1 MKINLKIRHKIQI
14 FILLTTFI
22 IYSLAVGYISVK
34 SKNMAFEDAVK
45 ISDNYVKG
53 AARKVQLHLENYLS
67 TVKNLKDNFKA
78 YKEIKEK
85 NRREVLGKMMVKTLE
100 ANPDFVAIWSTW
112 EPNSIDSLD
121 HKYENRKG
129 STVIG
134 NFGRMYYKDNGKI
147 KFDESIV
154 TNQNEIYSDDYYQIP
169 KKTEKEVI
177 LDPYYYSY
185 TKNESDKIHETSIVV
200 PIISGEK
207 FLGVVGADI
216 KLDQFQK
223 IIEKVKPYKN
233 SIAFL
238 MANNG
243 VYVANPSKK
252 FIGKTVKEVF
262 PEEAKKHKLME
273 NISEGKFLSYT
284 VTGLDGSM
292 YYDVYAPIEIG
303 NTGSPWSIGVA
314 VPLDN
319 VMAKANRNFMISIL
333 VGVIGLILLSLVIYF
348 ISRNITNPILKIT
361 DYLKKLSKGHIGT
374 EMYADIKS
382 GDEIE
387 EMGNAL
393 NKSISGLIEKTE
405 FARDIGNGNYD
416 TSTKLLSDKDILGQ
430 SLVDM
435 RDKLKKAREEEEQ
448 RKKEDEKRR
457 WANEGLALFSDV
469 LRKNHENVYELAFD
483 VIQNLVNYLDA
494 NQGGLFI
501 KIDDEE
507 EEPVYELAAAYAYDR
522 RKYNTKTIKLGEGL
536 VGTCAIEKETI
547 YMTDI
552 PDNYINITSGLGDAN
567 PTSLLIVPLKVEEE
581 VLGVMEMASFNTFDK
596 YEIDFV
602 EKIAQNIASTISNV
616 KVNENTTRLLEKTQQ
631 QAEEMSAQEEEMR
644 QNMEELKATQEE
656 AHRKST
662 EMQEYIKALNYTS
675 YVAEYDLNGK
685 IAFVNDAYLKLFNI
699 TREEAIG
706 QNHSDNIDFTK
717 EQKKQYDQFWNDLK
731 NGKIRR
737 QKTQVT
743 INGNT
748 FTFMESYTPIY
759 NEEGNIY
766 KILKIANDISEYVK

>member
-1 MKINLKIRHKIQI
+1 
-14 FILLTTFI
+14 
-22 IYSLAVGYISVK
+22 
-34 SKNMAFEDAVK
+34 
-45 ISDNYVKG
+45 
-53 AARKVQLHLENYLS
+53 
-67 TVKNLKDNFKA
+67 
-78 YKEIKEK
+78 
-85 NRREVLGKMMVKTLE
+85 
-100 ANPDFVAIWSTW
+100 
-112 EPNSIDSLD
+112 
-121 HKYENRKG
+121 
-129 STVIG
+129 
-134 NFGRMYYKDNGKI
+134 
-147 KFDESIV
+147 
-154 TNQNEIYSDDYYQIP
+154 
-169 KKTEKEVI
+169 
-177 LDPYYYSY
+177 
-185 TKNESDKIHETSIVV
+185 
-200 PIISGEK
+200 
-207 FLGVVGADI
+207 
-216 KLDQFQK
+216 
-223 IIEKVKPYKN
+223 
-233 SIAFL
+233 
-238 MANNG
+238 
-243 VYVANPSKK
+243 
-252 FIGKTVKEVF
+252 
-262 PEEAKKHKLME
+262 
-273 NISEGKFLSYT
+273 
-284 VTGLDGSM
+284 
-292 YYDVYAPIEIG
+292 
-303 NTGSPWSIGVA
+303 
-314 VPLDN
+314 
-319 VMAKANRNFMISIL
+319 MISIL

-435 RDKLKKAREEEEQ
+435 RDKLKKARDEEEQ